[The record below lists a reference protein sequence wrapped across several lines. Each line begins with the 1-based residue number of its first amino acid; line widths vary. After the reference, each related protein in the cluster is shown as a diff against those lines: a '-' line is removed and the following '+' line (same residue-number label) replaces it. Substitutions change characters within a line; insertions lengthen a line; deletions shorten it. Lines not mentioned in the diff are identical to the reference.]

1 MDDDKRVRRRTSPL
15 HKRLACELDEGG
27 ETEEEEE
34 EEGELELTGD
44 ERSWSG
50 LAGPH
55 LKRSKV
61 DLR

>member
-1 MDDDKRVRRRTSPL
+1 MDDGERVMRRTSPL
-15 HKRLACELDEGG
+15 HKRLACEL
-27 ETEEEEE
+27 EEEEE
-34 EEGELELTGD
+34 EEEIELAGEEST
-44 ERSWSG
+44 WSG